1 MIKKTAFLFMLAAGH
16 CLAQPYEP
24 LLNSQNE
31 WQFTSCFFGCLT
43 DMYHTDGDTL
53 VDGLNYKILDG
64 YHYISRTFLLREEV
78 SERRVYLNIVD
89 PGINREYL
97 LYDFSLGVG
106 DSIDIK
112 NPITPF
118 VENAG
123 YYQVDSIVPRP
134 LNDGNN
140 YRHFYLSPTP
150 SNTVSSTTAVWIEG
164 LGSLSIINAPGGYPD
179 INGVGHLSC
188 FFKDGG
194 SVYSNLDSID
204 SCQPEILD
212 VPRLYD
218 PLAAV
223 ELVND
228 PSADVVQLFGAEQ
241 VRYLDLYDIKGKRL
255 SSFTNKGSKQLTI
268 SVSGYPPGV
277 YLLITQTR
285 DFSKRMF
292 KVLLR

>member
-1 MIKKTAFLFMLAAGH
+1 MIRKTAFLFMLAAGPL
-16 CLAQPYEP
+16 LAQPYEP

-31 WQFTSCFFGCLT
+31 WQFTTCFSGCIT

-53 VDGLNYKILDG
+53 VGGLNYKILDG
-64 YHYISRTFLLREEV
+64 YHYISRTFLLREET

-97 LYDFSLGVG
+97 LYDFSLEVG

-118 VENAG
+118 AENAG
-123 YYQVDSIVPRP
+123 YYQVDSIVPHP
-134 LNDGNN
+134 LNDGNS

-150 SNTVSSTTAVWIEG
+150 SNAVSSTTAVWIEG
-164 LGSLSIINAPGGYPD
+164 VGSLSIINAPGGYPD

-188 FFKDGG
+188 YFKGG
-194 SVYSNLDSID
+194 TSVYSNLDSID
-204 SCQPEILD
+204 SCQAEILN
-212 VPRLYD
+212 VPTLYD
-218 PLAAV
+218 PLARV

-228 PSADVVQLFGAEQ
+228 LPAGVVQLFGAEE
-241 VRYLDLYDIKGKRL
+241 VRYLDLYDIRGKRIN
-255 SSFTNKGSKQLTI
+255 SFTNKGRNQFTI
-268 SVSGYPPGV
+268 TVSGYQPGV
-277 YLLITQTR
+277 YLLVVQTR

>member
-1 MIKKTAFLFMLAAGH
+1 MIAMLFALLLGQP
-16 CLAQPYEP
+16 LFAQAYTP
-24 LLNSQNE
+24 LLESTNE
-31 WQFTSCFFGCLT
+31 WQFTTCFSGCIT

-53 VDGLNYKILDG
+53 VDGLSYKILDG
-64 YHYISRTFLLREEV
+64 YHYISRTFLLREET

-97 LYDFSLGVG
+97 LYDFSLEVG

-118 VENAG
+118 AENAG

-134 LNDGNN
+134 LNDGNS

-150 SNTVSSTTAVWIEG
+150 TNTISSTPAVWIEG

-188 FFKDGG
+188 YFKEGT

-204 SCQPEILD
+204 SCQAEILN
-212 VPRLYD
+212 VPTLYD
-218 PLAAV
+218 PLARV

-228 PSADVVQLFGAEQ
+228 LPAGVVQLFGAEE
-241 VRYLDLYDIKGKRL
+241 VRYLDLYDIRGKRIN
-255 SSFTNKGSKQLTI
+255 SFTNKGRNQFTI
-268 SVSGYPPGV
+268 PVSGYQPGV
-277 YLLITQTR
+277 YLLVVQTR